1 MNVGPSAG
9 NRERL
14 CFLTKSPLERLT
26 PHAEP
31 RYFSKGVRISGG
43 QQLIEAAY
51 LILSG
56 GCEVRRTLPDG
67 EQQVLENLGPGA
79 AFGGLEKIE
88 GEEVWTT
95 VFATADTIVLRVER
109 QRLDYLR
116 GQFNSEIQSTGAVT
130 SIEPGGSATETIS
143 SVSGEVSRATVAT
156 SSATMP
162 ARAEKRPHL
171 HAADRP
177 DRLCR

>member
-9 NRERL
+9 DCGRL
-14 CFLTKSPLERLT
+14 SFLMKSPLERLT

-43 QQLIEAAY
+43 QQLCEAAY

-56 GCEVRRTLPDG
+56 GCELRRTLPDG
-67 EQQVLENLGPGA
+67 QQQVLENLGPGN

-95 VFATADTIVLRVER
+95 VFATADTIVLRMDCDK
-109 QRLDYLR
+109 LDSLR
-116 GQFNSEIQSTGAVT
+116 AESNSVIQCSGVT
-130 SIEPGGSATETIS
+130 SIEPGSGATETAS
-143 SVSGEVSRATVAT
+143 TGTETVPCATGPVC
-156 SSATMP
+156 SATGTT
-162 ARAEKRPHL
+162 RAE
-171 HAADRP
+171 
-177 DRLCR
+177 